1 MVNADEFTGI
11 VEVLLANEQFK
22 EVVKRSIEDVLL
34 TRNDVLPVD
43 DFAARIV
50 HYHGLRETVR
60 AVAKAAES
68 CGDLQVAGKLRAV
81 LPLLRRKK

>member
-50 HYHGLRETVR
+50 HFHGLRNAVR
-60 AVAKAAES
+60 AVAKVAEKR
-68 CGDLQVAGKLRAV
+68 GELHVAGKLRAL
-81 LPLLRRKK
+81 LPGIKK